1 MLRSCLPVLSLPVL
15 SLPVLRGGAAHL
27 RAIRGIVSLLGLA
40 LLAACSSGGNQA
52 APPLD
57 QSQQATQYLA
67 RARRD
72 YSPPGPSEDPWGP
85 YIREASQRYDV
96 PGRWIREVMGVESGG
111 DEYQHGTLTTS
122 PVGAMGLMQIMPETY
137 DYLKSRYGLADD
149 AYDPRNNIM
158 AGTAYIRE
166 MYDLYGVPGFLA
178 AYNAGP
184 KRLDE
189 YLANQ
194 AGLPAET
201 RRYVAMIGPR
211 IEGTYPQSRSSS
223 DLYAMNRIP
232 DDIPPGLRYPPAR
245 PAVRYA
251 KAKAPVRYAAAT
263 QRGHSTHG
271 RLTQSPARRPTE
283 VAQLPEPPRPA
294 RTSHEYAYAPPTPPR
309 RGFHLIQPAV
319 AATLPLGR
327 GGPTSGGWG
336 IQVGAFGSE
345 PQAAAAATAARSHA
359 QIALAHAG
367 VRVGTLHEAH
377 NKTLYRARL
386 GGLSRAAAVE
396 ACRSLRTSCMV
407 ISPEAM

>member
-1 MLRSCLPVLSLPVL
+1 MLRCCLPVLV
-15 SLPVLRGGAAHL
+15 GGAAHL
-27 RAIRGIVSLLGLA
+27 RAIRGLAALLGLA

-52 APPLD
+52 LPPLD

-85 YIREASQRYDV
+85 YVREASQRYDV
-96 PGRWIREVMGVESGG
+96 PGRWIREVMRVESGG
-111 DEYQHGTLTTS
+111 DEYQKGALTTS

-137 DYLKSRYGLADD
+137 DYLKSRYGLGDD

-158 AGTAYIRE
+158 AGAAYIRE
-166 MYDLYGVPGFLA
+166 MYDLYGAPGFLA

-201 RRYVAMIGPR
+201 RRYVAMVGPR
-211 IEGTYPQSRSSS
+211 IEGTYPQSRSSA

-232 DDIPPGLRYPPAR
+232 DDIPPGLRYPPAH
-245 PAVRYA
+245 PAARYA
-251 KAKAPVRYAAAT
+251 KAQTPVHYAAAAPK
-263 QRGHSTHG
+263 GHYVQG
-271 RLTQSPARRPTE
+271 RFVHEPVRRATE

-294 RTSHEYAYAPPTPPR
+294 REPHEYAYAPPTPPR
-309 RGFHLIQPAV
+309 RGFHLIQPAN
-319 AATLPLGR
+319 AATLPLRR

-336 IQVGAFGSE
+336 IQVGAFADLD
-345 PQAAAAATAARSHA
+345 QATAAADAARAHA
-359 QIALAHAG
+359 HLVLAHAG
-367 VRVGTLHEAH
+367 VRVGALHEAH
-377 NKTLYRARL
+377 NRTLYRARL

-396 ACRSLRTSCMV
+396 ACRSLHTSCMV
-407 ISPEAM
+407 ISPSAM